1 MTKTI
6 LIAGGGGGGGVDMVF
21 SVKFLDFSVIF
32 LGFHNLIINIF
43 HLKNHAE

>member
-6 LIAGGGGGGGVDMVF
+6 LIAGGGGGGVDMVF

-32 LGFHNLIINIF
+32 FGIS
-43 HLKNHAE
+43 